1 MCVLFF
7 VGDIMGLPKRLTDQQ
22 MKFAQELVSNEGR
35 ISATEAAIRAGYAK
49 GSARAR
55 ACELQNPKHYPLVFE
70 YLDKL
75 RLERQKKYEV
85 LLSKHI
91 VELNDIAEQAQELAK
106 NNLKEGK
113 IKNVNNLCKKMVPLL
128 NLLVNQK
135 PIKVYLA
142 EEARPFHTNHFKIGR
157 TIQKN
162 VSDRGKFTDNPYGMN
177 YICYIEYLATN
188 GFNLEKNLHNFFR
201 FFSTNNKTYNGSTEW
216 FLVKNRDKLITTFK
230 KVGMRLLEKNKCMG
244 VFNYEME

>member
-1 MCVLFF
+1 
-7 VGDIMGLPKRLTDQQ
+7 MGLSKKLTEQQ
-22 MKFAQELVSNEGR
+22 IKFAHELVANEGK
-35 ISATEAAIRAGYAK
+35 ITATRAAELAGYAI
-49 GSARAR
+49 GSARKR
-55 ACELQNPKHYPLVFE
+55 AHELQNPKYYPLVVD
-70 YLDKL
+70 YLNKL
-75 RLERQKKYEV
+75 RLEKRDKYEI

-91 VELNDIAEQAQELAK
+91 VELNDIAEQAKELAK

-113 IKNVNNLCKKMVPLL
+113 IKNVNNLCKKMAPLL
-128 NLLVNQK
+128 NLPVNQK

-244 VFNYEME
+244 VFNYEVE